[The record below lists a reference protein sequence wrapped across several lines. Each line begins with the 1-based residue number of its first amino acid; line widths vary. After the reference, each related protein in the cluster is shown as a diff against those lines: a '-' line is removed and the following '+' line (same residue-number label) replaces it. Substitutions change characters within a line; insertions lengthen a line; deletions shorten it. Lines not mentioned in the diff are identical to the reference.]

1 MSNQEKIKIQFTIWS
16 PKVNNSKRFYLYAKD
31 ENEQQIGNISY
42 RLVDQQGIIEST
54 DITTSNPI
62 LNQVIEMANS
72 EGFDIDAFCKKY
84 TRNIKRYEANG
95 KLSKSPTEWLEITKN
110 N

>member
-1 MSNQEKIKIQFTIWS
+1 MPKIQFTVWT
-16 PKVNNSKRFYLYAKD
+16 PKVNNLNKFFLYAKD

-42 RLVDQQGIIEST
+42 RLVDQQGIMEST
-54 DITTSNPI
+54 DITTSNPM
-62 LNQVIEMANS
+62 LNQVIEMASS

-95 KLSKSPTEWLEITKN
+95 KLSKDKPLWLEIQQ
-110 N
+110 